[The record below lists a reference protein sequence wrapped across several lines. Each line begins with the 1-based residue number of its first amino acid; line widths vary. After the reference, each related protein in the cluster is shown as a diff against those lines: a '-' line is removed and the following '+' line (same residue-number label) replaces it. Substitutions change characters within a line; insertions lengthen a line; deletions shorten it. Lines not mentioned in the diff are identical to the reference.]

1 VTFWRHSVYSI
12 SRSQNKR
19 KKTEYTKEFQIFRN
33 RRIKRVHAT
42 EHVQLEQDAAK
53 LKSSHFA

>member
-1 VTFWRHSVYSI
+1 MYIAYRVVKTKEK
-12 SRSQNKR
+12 Q
-19 KKTEYTKEFQIFRN
+19 KTEYTKEFQISRN
-33 RRIKRVHAT
+33 RRIKHVHAT